1 MGAAHRKRMGP
12 DTFGVEMDYRALSEE
27 IVLWIYEKVSNARG
41 EGVVVG
47 VSGGVDSAVTLLL
60 AKRAFPENVLGLIM
74 PCGNQHEDETLARE
88 ICDEHGIPCHLL
100 DLEKAYLPLASLAGS
115 QISRPDLKEVEDQLE
130 KTALANIKSRMRMI
144 LLYAHAQKRN
154 YLVLGTGNRTELEI
168 GYFTKYGDGG
178 VDLLP
183 ISHLFKRE
191 VIALGRSLGVTEKI
205 LGRVPS
211 GGLWHGQTDEGE
223 IGMTY
228 DELEYG
234 IRMAYSMPIP
244 EECPVPEKGEE
255 IVTRVAM
262 MIQKASHKRQ
272 PPPIFSPERGG
283 GL

>member
-1 MGAAHRKRMGP
+1 MGP
-12 DTFGVEMDYRALSEE
+12 DTRGVEMDYQTLSEE

-60 AKRAFPENVLGLIM
+60 AQKAFPGDVLGLIM
-74 PCGNQHEDETLARE
+74 PCGNQHEDEALARE
-88 ICDEHGIPCHLL
+88 LCEEHAIPFQFL
-100 DLEKAYLPLASLAGS
+100 DLEEAYRPLAALSGS
-115 QISRPDLKEVEDQLE
+115 QITRTDLKEVDDLRE

-191 VIALGRSLGVTEKI
+191 VLALGRALGVTEKI

-234 IRMAYSMPIP
+234 IRRVYSMPIP
-244 EECPVPEKGEE
+244 EECPVPVKREE
-255 IVTRVAM
+255 IETRVAM
-262 MIQKASHKRQ
+262 MIQKASHKRL
-272 PPPIFSPERGG
+272 PPPIFIPERRRV
-283 GL
+283 